1 MAAFP
6 EIVDV
11 TDQLIDVSGF
21 SSDWKEK
28 VADLG
33 DLIASKYRESGK
45 ERYLVAFG
53 GASGTSK
60 STTAKVLES
69 ILRSSGI
76 PAATAGQDGYHFP
89 QEYLLRT
96 LDSEGRPLA
105 EHKGRYDSFD
115 VAAIKT
121 NLERFVEGKNAAFPE
136 YSRKTHNPLP
146 DAIPISGPSL
156 LLFEGLWLLYDRAPW
171 NALLTLYDI
180 TVFFRAD
187 DATRKRNTIA
197 RRVRGH
203 KSSLSEANL
212 FYENSDAKNAELIL
226 GSIAKHDLDLSFL

>member
-60 STTAKVLES
+60 STTAKVFFKDKQTKAVF
-69 ILRSSGI
+69 SSGESAM
-76 PAATAGQDGYHFP
+76 PHG
-89 QEYLLRT
+89 
-96 LDSEGRPLA
+96 
-105 EHKGRYDSFD
+105 
-115 VAAIKT
+115 
-121 NLERFVEGKNAAFPE
+121 LE
-136 YSRKTHNPLP
+136 
-146 DAIPISGPSL
+146 
-156 LLFEGLWLLYDRAPW
+156 
-171 NALLTLYDI
+171 
-180 TVFFRAD
+180 
-187 DATRKRNTIA
+187 
-197 RRVRGH
+197 
-203 KSSLSEANL
+203 
-212 FYENSDAKNAELIL
+212 
-226 GSIAKHDLDLSFL
+226 